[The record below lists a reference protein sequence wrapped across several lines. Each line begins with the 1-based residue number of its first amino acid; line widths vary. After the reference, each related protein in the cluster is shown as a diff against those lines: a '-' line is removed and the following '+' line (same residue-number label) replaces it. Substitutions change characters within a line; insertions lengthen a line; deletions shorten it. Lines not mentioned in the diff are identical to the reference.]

1 MTKSTIKP
9 IESHSKL
16 AATFTNGLSG
26 TYYFGKQSAFLS
38 TEDFQLASSLSIYP
52 NPTISALTIKV
63 DNKDLPDAYQVYN
76 MLGQLITKG
85 QINNSQDLTIDTTP
99 FSNGM
104 YFIKIS
110 KTGNSITL
118 PFIKK

>member
-1 MTKSTIKP
+1 M
-9 IESHSKL
+9 
-16 AATFTNGLSG
+16 
-26 TYYFGKQSAFLS
+26 
-38 TEDFQLASSLSIYP
+38 YP
-52 NPTISALTIKV
+52 NPTVNALTIKV
-63 DNKDLPDAYQVYN
+63 DNKDLPDAYQAYN
-76 MLGQLITKG
+76 MLGQLVTKG
-85 QINNSQDLTIDTTP
+85 QINNSQDLTIDATP